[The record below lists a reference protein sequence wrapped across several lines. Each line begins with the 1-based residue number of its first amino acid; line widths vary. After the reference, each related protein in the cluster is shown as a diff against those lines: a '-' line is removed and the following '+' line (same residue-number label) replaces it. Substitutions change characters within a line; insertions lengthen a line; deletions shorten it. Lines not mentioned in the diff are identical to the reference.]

1 MAAPFLTAMGDYMD
15 SCSNQYR
22 FKSNTYLLAC
32 LALEFYIILTEQLKH
47 LDMENIL

>member
-32 LALEFYIILTEQLKH
+32 LALEFYITIDRALG
-47 LDMENIL
+47 